1 MKLVTIK
8 VINSCKTVCVCMSV
22 LANAVEVLKKQK
34 SNLYSSSFPRE
45 KVSETSKSF
54 KFLDFLILEFY
65 ILSNH
70 FLFN

>member
-1 MKLVTIK
+1 
-8 VINSCKTVCVCMSV
+8 MSV